1 MINVTYGGKSF
12 EVPPYVKYAAADKDK
27 KVYGYSIKPKFD
39 GSEGYWGIEYG
50 AGCSVYLGELD
61 AVENA
66 PTYLTRVEAIRAPKK
81 KPKGKVTVSNNDAVI
96 EFLLSQLRQQLT
108 NNPYKQQCEDLAHEV
123 LSLKNQ
129 LRDASAL
136 VAELQETIKLMN
148 EDFKRTT
155 ANPEYREELS
165 QHYKDMRGGTL
176 PKDEYYVVGEH
187 GPEQSGC
194 RKDDTQECEHE
205 WLIMPGLFLSEGNP
219 DNVPGSEFCVKCG
232 KREWDDIGYK
242 PKAEKEDTQECEHE
256 FVFHET
262 INADA
267 CAKCGLKK

>member
-12 EVPPYVKYAAADKDK
+12 EVPPYVKYVAADKDK

-39 GSEGYWGIEYG
+39 GSEGCWHIEYG
-50 AGCSVYLGELD
+50 MGCSVYLGELD

-66 PTYLTRVEAIRAPKK
+66 PTYLTRVEAVRTPKK

-136 VAELQETIKLMN
+136 VAEL
-148 EDFKRTT
+148 
-155 ANPEYREELS
+155 REELAGATS
-165 QHYKDMRGGTL
+165 DTYELQ
-176 PKDEYYVVGEH
+176 
-187 GPEQSGC
+187 EQSGC
-194 RKDDTQECEHE
+194 RK
-205 WLIMPGLFLSEGNP
+205 
-219 DNVPGSEFCVKCG
+219 
-232 KREWDDIGYK
+232 
-242 PKAEKEDTQECEHE
+242 EDTQECRHNWRFVGGKSPAVCINCGATKHE
-256 FVFHET
+256 ECVHTHTVGLRKGFAPGFT
-262 INADA
+262 KMCCD
-267 CAKCGLKK
+267 CGAKLK